1 MAGEKETTVQDY
13 VNQTVQRGDA
23 PAPEVQT
30 NRGVSAGL
38 GGQAPQGGQAGQKR
52 KRIYVKVRYYVGAVT
67 SLTFYIP
74 TKDGM
79 VKERVEVS
87 DQQWPVEIINYLK
100 TKGKHRTRTTWGFS
114 SLLHMRVKYTAD
126 EWAAKIPAKKLLNM
140 IKASKT
146 WTRSGHATK
155 IVELLEQVVGHE
167 WGEG

>member
-23 PAPEVQT
+23 PAQE
-30 NRGVSAGL
+30 NRG
-38 GGQAPQGGQAGQKR
+38 APAPSGGQAGQR

-67 SLTFYIP
+67 RLTFYIP
-74 TKDGM
+74 TKDGV

-87 DQQWPVEIINYLK
+87 DQQWPTEIINYLK

-126 EWAAKIPAKKLLNM
+126 EWTAKIPAKKLLMM

-146 WTRSGHATK
+146 WVRSGHAWN
-155 IVELLEQVVGHE
+155 IVELLEQLLG
-167 WGEG
+167 GGA